1 MGGKEALSLPW
12 RLEPLHDPLSSSGRL
27 MRVFGP
33 VIEALVLPML
43 DPGHD
48 LPLGSGVALQLVRD
62 EHTRG
67 STLLLEK
74 LAEQA
79 LGGLL
84 VAPALDENIE
94 NEAVLVDGTPEP
106 MLFPGEADDDL
117 IEVPFVATAR
127 RAPADPVGEFPAE
140 FEAPLPDRLV
150 RHRDA
155 AGGQHLLDH
164 AQAQREPKIQPYR
177 VADNLSGVS
186 MAGVNRVSRRP
197 HPTRLPRQ
205 TRLLPSLLSANLAVP
220 LKLFLGHLDL
230 GGCFADR
237 SRKGGDRDFSF
248 AELIERLLIQL
259 IQRCI
264 ASDRRESIELG

>member
-1 MGGKEALSLPW
+1 MGPGGEGLGAAGPEVCSGVVVSAAGENVGHLVMGGKEALNLPR
-12 RLEPLHDPLSSSGRL
+12 RLELLHDPLSSSGRF
-27 MRVFGP
+27 MGVFGP

-48 LPLGSGVALQLVRD
+48 LPLGSGVAPQLVGD

-84 VAPALDENIE
+84 VAPTLDQNIE

-106 MLFPGEADDDL
+106 MLLPGDADDDL
-117 IEVPFVATAR
+117 IEVPFVATPR
-127 RAPADPVGEFPAE
+127 RSPTYAVGEFPAK

-155 AGGQHLLDH
+155 AGRPCWRDRCRAHRTATYSRDLV
-164 AQAQREPKIQPYR
+164 QRARPQ
-177 VADNLSGVS
+177 
-186 MAGVNRVSRRP
+186 SRE
-197 HPTRLPRQ
+197 TR
-205 TRLLPSLLSANLAVP
+205 
-220 LKLFLGHLDL
+220 
-230 GGCFADR
+230 C
-237 SRKGGDRDFSF
+237 
-248 AELIERLLIQL
+248 
-259 IQRCI
+259 
-264 ASDRRESIELG
+264 